1 MCMHKHMCMC
11 IAPALCWLPALEII
25 NLMGNPKND
34 KGGPGG
40 LASRD

>member
-11 IAPALCWLPALEII
+11 IAPALCWLHALEII

-34 KGGPGG
+34 NREG

>member
-34 KGGPGG
+34 NREG